1 MGKDWF
7 KNYIK
12 FAESKLIKI
21 LNSYKFEEPLRG
33 LLKFI
38 D

>member
-12 FAESKLIKI
+12 FGELKLFKI
-21 LNSYKFEEPLRG
+21 LSSYKFEEPLRG